1 LKKVE
6 LFTDGSSL
14 GNPGPGGWCALL
26 RYKTNEKTLKGAEK
40 ETTNN
45 RMELKAVIEGLKA
58 LKQPCEVDIYSDSTY
73 VVKGIN
79 EWLENWKRKD
89 FKKVK
94 NPDLWKEFVNVSKPH
109 KLNVFWVQAHSGH
122 RENEICDKIAKEEAR
137 RISADN

>member
-14 GNPGPGGWCALL
+14 GNPGPGGWCAML
-26 RYKTNEKTLKGAEK
+26 RYKGVEKILKGAEGH
-40 ETTNN
+40 TTNN

-58 LKQPCEVDIYSDSTY
+58 LKYPCEVDLFSDSTY

-79 EWLENWKRKD
+79 EWLQEWKKKD

-94 NPDLWKEFVNVSKPH
+94 NPDLWREFVEVSAPH
-109 KLNVFWVQAHSGH
+109 KLNVFWVKAHDGH

-137 RISADN
+137 RMGVNN